1 MPCTSSNPSTRPATC
16 ARPSIARTLARA
28 LVGVLVVAASTM
40 AACSTAP
47 KSEAQRSA
55 LQSDTQAFLARARAT
70 DATLGRFF
78 NDCTGYAVFPSIGKG
93 GFIVGGAYGR
103 GELFDRSGQRLGYCD
118 VSQGSI
124 GAQIGGQSFGEIIF
138 FESPASLSAFKGGQF
153 ALSAN
158 ASAVAL
164 TAGAAASAKYTDG
177 VAIFVLQPKG
187 LMVEASIGG
196 QQFGYQALA
205 DVAE

>member
-1 MPCTSSNPSTRPATC
+1 MSNTSRSSRTILHGILAF
-16 ARPSIARTLARA
+16 ALAGATLAA
-28 LVGVLVVAASTM
+28 

-47 KSEAQRSA
+47 KSEAERA
-55 LQSDTQAFLARARAT
+55 GLQVDTTAFIAEARET
-70 DATLGRFF
+70 DPTLERFF
-78 NDCTGYAVFPSIGKG
+78 DNCAGYAVFPSIGKG

-103 GELFDRSGQRLGYCD
+103 GQLFDREGRLLGYCD

-138 FESPASLSAFKGGQF
+138 FESMRKLQSFKGGEF
-153 ALSAN
+153 ALAAQ

-164 TAGAAASAKYTDG
+164 ASGAAAAARYDDG

-196 QQFGYQALA
+196 QQFNYQASA
-205 DVAE
+205 DVID

>member
-1 MPCTSSNPSTRPATC
+1 MNT
-16 ARPSIARTLARA
+16 ARPVLASLVACAMLGAA
-28 LVGVLVVAASTM
+28 LAT

-47 KSEAQRSA
+47 KSEAERTA
-55 LQSDTQAFLARARAT
+55 LQVDATSFLTQARET
-70 DATLGRFF
+70 DPTLSRFF
-78 NDCTGYAVFPSIGKG
+78 GNCAGYAVFPSIGKG

-103 GELFDRSGQRLGYCD
+103 GQLFDRDGRLLGYCD

-138 FESPASLSAFKGGQF
+138 FQTKQSLGAFKGGEF
-153 ALSAN
+153 ALAAQ

-164 TAGAAASAKYTDG
+164 ASGAGAAAKYNEG
-177 VAIFVLQPKG
+177 VAVFVLQPKG

-196 QQFGYQALA
+196 QQFNYQASA
-205 DVAE
+205 DVME